1 MDTRALLRYVF
12 SPWVL
17 GGAFLI
23 GVSLLC
29 GSLLFLG
36 ATRPGQDAA
45 VPATAIVNVSPLPTA
60 TSTVAPPTPSPEIT
74 PTSPVPPGP
83 GSGDISIGA
92 FVQVAGT
99 GGDGVRL
106 RLEPGLNGEV
116 RFLGLESEVF
126 LVNNGPQQ
134 ADGYTWWFLVA
145 PYDES
150 VQGWA
155 VSNYLVLVQNPD

>member
-1 MDTRALLRYVF
+1 MDTRALLRYVL
-12 SPWVL
+12 SPWVV
-17 GGAFLI
+17 GGAVLI

-29 GSLLFLG
+29 GTILFLG
-36 ATRPGQDAA
+36 ATRPGQDTAA
-45 VPATAIVNVSPLPTA
+45 PATAIVHVIPLPSPTP
-60 TSTVAPPTPSPEIT
+60 TVTTPTPSPENT
-74 PTSPVPPGP
+74 PISPVPPGV

-92 FVQVAGT
+92 FVQVSGT

-126 LVNNGPQQ
+126 QVKDGPRQS
-134 ADGYTWWFLVA
+134 DSYIWWFLVA

-155 VSNYLVLVQNPD
+155 VANFLVLVQNPD

>member
-1 MDTRALLRYVF
+1 MDTRALLRYILH
-12 SPWVL
+12 PWVV
-17 GGAFLI
+17 GGAVVI

-29 GSLLFLG
+29 GSILFLG
-36 ATRPGQDAA
+36 VTRPGGDTAP
-45 VPATAIVNVSPLPTA
+45 PATAIMHVIPLPSPTPTA
-60 TSTVAPPTPSPEIT
+60 PTSTPSPDVT
-74 PTSPVPPGP
+74 PTSPISPGV

-126 LVNNGPQQ
+126 HVKDGPQQ

-155 VSNYLVLVQNPD
+155 VANFLLLVQNPD